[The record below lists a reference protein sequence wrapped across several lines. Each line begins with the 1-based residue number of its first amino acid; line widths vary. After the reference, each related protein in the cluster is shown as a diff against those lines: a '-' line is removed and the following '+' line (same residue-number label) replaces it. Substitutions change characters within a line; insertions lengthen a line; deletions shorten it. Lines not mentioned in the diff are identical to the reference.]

1 MGASKV
7 RVTIN
12 SNSNLRFL
20 RICTSEPITEGI
32 HIGSHIMIPP
42 NDTEGRLFIEDR
54 RPTSNTSP
62 LNIVNVLVNAYIAA
76 KEKLP
81 KSKK

>member
-20 RICTSEPITEGI
+20 RICTSVAAAQSLINMSNNPSRG
-32 HIGSHIMIPP
+32 GS
-42 NDTEGRLFIEDR
+42 
-54 RPTSNTSP
+54 S
-62 LNIVNVLVNAYIAA
+62 VNGSAGG
-76 KEKLP
+76 
-81 KSKK
+81 S